1 MQNFLQAKIKTK
13 EAEQKAWQQKKQKA
27 VQEIQA
33 KIEEL
38 KKSKDKNGII
48 LQEMRE
54 KQIENEMETHQQEE
68 KEEQAELEKE
78 WKRIEDRKLDR
89 MIKLIQ
95 DEYEKNSKGGKG
107 GKKKGKGGKAKG
119 KKGKK
124 GK

>member
-1 MQNFLQAKIKTK
+1 MKKFLLQKIKSK
-13 EAEQKAWQQKKQKA
+13 ETEQKAWLNKKNTA
-27 VQEIQA
+27 VAEIQA
-33 KIEEL
+33 EIDKL
-38 KKSKDKNGII
+38 KKLKEKNGIV

-95 DEYEKNSKGGKG
+95 DEYEKNSKGKA
-107 GKKKGKGGKAKG
+107 KKKKKG

-124 GK
+124 GKKKWWV